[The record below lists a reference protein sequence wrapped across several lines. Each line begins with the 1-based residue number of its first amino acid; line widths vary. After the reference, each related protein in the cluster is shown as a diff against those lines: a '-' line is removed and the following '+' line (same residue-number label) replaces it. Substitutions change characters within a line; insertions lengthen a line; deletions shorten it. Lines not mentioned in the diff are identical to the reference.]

1 MLKNFIKLFFILIL
15 FLSLWNKAF
24 SYWLDFDNKWFY
36 SSISDNLGKLG
47 SDMYSIELENNWWVN
62 KKITEKS
69 WLNCIDRDLS
79 EAEVRDIV
87 IKWDVS
93 WLTASLNQNCRD
105 EEWNIDSGKLRIL
118 LNAISSVYVDSQN
131 SARSKSEKTMWFSN
145 VWIYA
150 DWIAENW
157 PFDLYKDF
165 EDIDKIIF
173 EHEEKDDYPAE
184 KVVDLSKKVKELI
197 NKLAKWNKNSSNK
210 SQNNNSNSSNQS
222 QNNSSWNSSSWVS
235 SGLANIFQNN
245 TGANS
250 NPTSNNSVNNTK
262 NNNSKEEDDSIKHR
276 NLCDLSGKCDN
287 YTEVQKMLCQSN
299 WWCSWEEKWFLA
311 TKNEFVCKKDD
322 SWLNTVSWKIISNTL
337 ANEKDTDE
345 DEEEE
350 EDNSNNSWNSNSQNS
365 ANKNTNSSNSWWKSS
380 KSSKWW
386 KSSWGKSWQ
395 TAPDPKQDYKKLNDN
410 KVFPCNNF
418 FCIDIEFKTIAW
430 GFWSGWDPSIE
441 FLVKRSNKHLKK
453 FVNSS
458 LSQAKMSIN
467 NFELSLKDL
476 QLPDMFHLWFQIS
489 YEPVPMLYLNKD
501 LTTGEDKETNQ
512 DDQELKLQS
521 QLEKYYKAN
530 WMDYNMR
537 NDLSSFNQIERKSQ
551 ATFNSSAG
559 SADEMRQKIE
569 QLKEYQDKSLS
580 ELDSLRTTVEE
591 KVRYEMNWDI
601 ERQMKEVERFN
612 RAMNDYITNLE
623 AILNEMIKI
632 PVDRSMT

>member
-15 FLSLWNKAF
+15 VLSLGNKAF
-24 SYWLDFDNKWFY
+24 SYGLDFDNKGFY

-47 SDMYSIELENNWWVN
+47 SDMYSIELENNGGVN

-69 WLNCIDRDLS
+69 GLNCIDRDLS

-87 IKWDVS
+87 IKGDVS
-93 WLTASLNQNCRD
+93 GLTASLNQNCRD
-105 EEWNIDSGKLRIL
+105 EEGNIDSGKLRIL

-131 SARSKSEKTMWFSN
+131 SARSKSEKTMGFSN
-145 VWIYA
+145 VGIYA
-150 DWIAENW
+150 DGIAENG

-197 NKLAKWNKNSSNK
+197 NKLAKGNKNSSNK

-222 QNNSSWNSSSWVS
+222 QNNSSGNSSSGVS

-262 NNNSKEEDDSIKHR
+262 NNNSKKEDDSIKHR

-299 WWCSWEEKWFLA
+299 GGCSGEEKGFLA

-322 SWLNTVSWKIISNTL
+322 SGLNTVSGKIISNTL

-350 EDNSNNSWNSNSQNS
+350 EDNSNNSGNSNSQNS
-365 ANKNTNSSNSWWKSS
+365 ANKNTNSSNSGGKSS
-380 KSSKWW
+380 KSSKGG
-386 KSSWGKSWQ
+386 KSSGGKSGQ

-418 FCIDIEFKTIAW
+418 FCIDIEFKTIAG
-430 GFWSGWDPSIE
+430 GFGSGGDPSIE

-476 QLPDMFHLWFQIS
+476 QLPDMFHLGFQIS

-530 WMDYNMR
+530 GMDYNMR

-591 KVRYEMNWDI
+591 KVRYEMNGDI